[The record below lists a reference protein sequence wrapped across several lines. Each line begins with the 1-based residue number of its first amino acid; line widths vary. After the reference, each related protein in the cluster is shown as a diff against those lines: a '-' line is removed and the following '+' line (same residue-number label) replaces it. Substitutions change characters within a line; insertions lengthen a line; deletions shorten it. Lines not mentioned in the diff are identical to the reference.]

1 MRILLCCEY
10 YAPSV
15 GGVAEVLRQIAER
28 LAAWGHTVTI
38 ATSELAAR
46 DFNTLNGVEIKSF
59 DVFGNSVGGMKGEID
74 RYRDFVVNGGFD
86 VMMVK
91 SAQQWTF
98 DALWP
103 VLDRIPMP
111 KVFIPTGF
119 PSLYEPSYAAY
130 YRKMP
135 DVLRQFEHLIFY
147 TSSYRDIDMA
157 KAHGLKNYSIIPNGA
172 SEIEFNAAQDTE
184 FRERQGIAED
194 SVLLMTVGR
203 FSGMKGH
210 AEVRKAFALMDLD
223 EHTHATLI
231 LNGNAF
237 PFWKTNMAGVWNKFV
252 GLLKSNDIQT
262 TVRKFRTMAWG
273 KLGVRGGGAANM
285 LSHNKTVMV
294 TDFSRPEL
302 VQAFLSANLFV
313 FASYVEYSPLVL
325 FEAAASGTPFLTVPA
340 GNAEEIVAWTGGG
353 VVCPAPRDAKGY
365 TRVDPVELARHMAM
379 LVKDRELR
387 EKLGASGRKAWQ
399 EKFTWEKISREYES
413 VFERLVREKA
423 AVA

>member
-1 MRILLCCEY
+1 LRILLCCEY

-28 LAAWGHTVTI
+28 LAAWGHQVTV

-46 DFNTLNGVEIKSF
+46 DFDNLNGVRIKSF
-59 DVFGNSVGGMKGEID
+59 DVFGNSVGGMKGEVD
-74 RYRDFVVNGGFD
+74 CYREFVVSGGFD

-103 VLDRIPMP
+103 VLDLIPMP

-119 PSLYEPSYAAY
+119 PSLYEPSYSAY

-135 DVLRQFEHLIFY
+135 DILRKFEHLIFY

-157 KAHGLKNYSIIPNGA
+157 KAHGLVNYSIIPNGA
-172 SEIEFNAAQDTE
+172 SEVEFNVAPDPTFRKRQDI
-184 FRERQGIAED
+184 GED
-194 SVLLMTVGR
+194 SVLIMTVGR

-210 AEVRKAFALMDLD
+210 TEVRKAFALMELD
-223 EHTHATLI
+223 RDTHATLI

-237 PFWKTNMAGVWNKFV
+237 PFWKTNLSGAWNKFI
-252 GLLKSNDIQT
+252 GLVKSNDLKT
-262 TVRKFRTMAWG
+262 TVRKMRTMAWG
-273 KLGVRGGGAANM
+273 KMGVRKGGAAND
-285 LSHNKTVMV
+285 LAHNKKVMV
-294 TDFSRPEL
+294 TDYSRPEL
-302 VQAFLSANLFV
+302 IQAFLSANLFV

-340 GNAEEIVAWTGGG
+340 GNAEEIVEWTGGG
-353 VVCPAPRDAKGY
+353 VVCPAPRDTKGY
-365 TRVDPVELARHMAM
+365 TRVDPVELARHMAR
-379 LVKDRELR
+379 LVKDSELR
-387 EKLGASGRKAWQ
+387 NELGTAGRRAW
-399 EKFTWEKISREYES
+399 EERFTWEKISREYEA
-413 VFERLVREKA
+413 VFERLVGER
-423 AVA
+423 AVTA